1 MTSLQAPSDSLTGIN
16 LEASLQTDRGRD
28 GVIGCIASR
37 RDGPSSFPS
46 YPHLRGKHA
55 LFIVIEVD
63 RVGLSSNKSTT
74 SSETAPQ
81 QRVSPFLTTTWASS
95 ALTFTWQPRSTRK
108 HVSCLNE
115 LMRTAGFRVARLRM
129 GVSCRLW
136 GALQWRGDDVSR
148 RESTEVG
155 TTVPALDLGIVNEK
169 LCVGQAD
176 RGEPPNRC
184 LCAVGRS

>member
-1 MTSLQAPSDSLTGIN
+1 
-16 LEASLQTDRGRD
+16 
-28 GVIGCIASR
+28 
-37 RDGPSSFPS
+37 
-46 YPHLRGKHA
+46 
-55 LFIVIEVD
+55 
-63 RVGLSSNKSTT
+63 
-74 SSETAPQ
+74 
-81 QRVSPFLTTTWASS
+81 
-95 ALTFTWQPRSTRK
+95 
-108 HVSCLNE
+108 
-115 LMRTAGFRVARLRM
+115 M